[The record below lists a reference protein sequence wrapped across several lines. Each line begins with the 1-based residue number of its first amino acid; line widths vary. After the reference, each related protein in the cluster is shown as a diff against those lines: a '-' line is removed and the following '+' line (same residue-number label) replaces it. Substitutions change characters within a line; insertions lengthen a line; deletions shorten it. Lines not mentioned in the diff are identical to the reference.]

1 MERIV
6 NIIPSANALCLAFDN
21 EEQFT
26 KWASTLS
33 LDVLKYW
40 ISEFEKEEIYELC
53 AILKDFADNKEQ
65 TMVHFYNGL

>member
-6 NIIPSANALCLAFDN
+6 NIIPSAKALCLAFDN
-21 EEQFT
+21 EEQFIE
-26 KWASTLS
+26 WASTLS